1 VYPDEQRDEASAIQ
15 WPESV
20 PGHEPEYQSLHA
32 HRLLSTP
39 ERAVIVWMLDEDEDA
54 AMRQQIGRLRVTHTC
69 LCGCPSV
76 RLHVDGSRPTRV
88 RKRAQSFAYAER
100 PTRLGMLLLLQD
112 NDGRLCELRLWTWVD
127 DSPPSEFG
135 EVSEIE
141 LSLADLSA
149 QDESDP
155 AGRSDDH

>member
-69 LCGCPSV
+69 AQLLQHGPSF
-76 RLHVDGSRPTRV
+76 GSPLDATV
-88 RKRAQSFAYAER
+88 ADLAIECFYRADRETAN
-100 PTRLGMLLLLQD
+100 RLG
-112 NDGRLCELRLWTWVD
+112 
-127 DSPPSEFG
+127 
-135 EVSEIE
+135 
-141 LSLADLSA
+141 SA
-149 QDESDP
+149 RP
-155 AGRSDDH
+155 

>member
-112 NDGRLCELRLWTWVD
+112 NDG
-127 DSPPSEFG
+127 DS
-135 EVSEIE
+135 VS
-141 LSLADLSA
+141 
-149 QDESDP
+149 
-155 AGRSDDH
+155 